1 MDYVILIASLVF
13 IIVGAML
20 LTDGSVA
27 VARRFRVPEFVV
39 GLTIVAVGTSMPEL
53 TVSTVS
59 AINGHGDMAIGNVV
73 GSNIFNVFMI
83 LGVCALFS
91 PIIFTRT
98 NIRRD
103 IPMCIIA
110 SLMLTVMT
118 LLDGDITRMEGIIL
132 LVSYVAMIWFTIR
145 AEKRGASN
153 EEVSSNMPAWRIPV
167 WMLLGLAGLIFGGDM
182 FVESTSNIARQWGV
196 SEATIAITLV
206 AGGTSMPELASSLV
220 SIFKGSPSL
229 ALGNVLGSN
238 IANILL
244 ILGVSS
250 TVTPLTMGGVAMSD
264 IYVALLAA
272 VLIMISALIIGR
284 DKLTR
289 FEGLIFVACYVGY
302 VYTLL

>member
-1 MDYVILIASLVF
+1 
-13 IIVGAML
+13 
-20 LTDGSVA
+20 
-27 VARRFRVPEFVV
+27 
-39 GLTIVAVGTSMPEL
+39 
-53 TVSTVS
+53 
-59 AINGHGDMAIGNVV
+59 
-73 GSNIFNVFMI
+73 
-83 LGVCALFS
+83 
-91 PIIFTRT
+91 
-98 NIRRD
+98 
-103 IPMCIIA
+103 MCIIA

-153 EEVSSNMPAWRIPV
+153 EEVSSNIPAWRIPV
-167 WMLLGLAGLIFGGDM
+167 WILLGLAGLVFGGDM
-182 FVESTSNIARQWGV
+182 FVESASNIARQWGV